1 MPKIIEAI
9 YENGVFKPT
18 EHIDLPESYKI
29 KIIIPEIYNADQYLK
44 ESLEKG
50 YHMGKILSD
59 IDRENIYNDTA

>member
-29 KIIIPEIYNADQYLK
+29 KIIIQEIDDPDQYLL
-44 ESLEKG
+44 ESLKKG
-50 YHMGKILSD
+50 YHMGKIFND
-59 IDRENIYNDTA
+59 ISRENIYNDTA